1 MTRTIA
7 ESTGDNY
14 SFGVASLAGAPR
26 HVHVSAAVR
35 GNGHIGEVSLRIPFW
50 EAVRIGDD
58 WGRWA
63 AQAKA
68 AEAAKETE

>member
-14 SFGVASLAGAPR
+14 SFGVASLAGDRNR
-26 HVHVSAAVR
+26 HVHVSAVVR
-35 GNGHIGEVSLRIPFW
+35 SNVHIGEVSLRMPYE
-50 EAVRIGDD
+50 EAVRIGED

-68 AEAAKETE
+68 AKETP

>member
-7 ESTGDNY
+7 ASTGDNY
-14 SFGVASLAGAPR
+14 SFGVAPLAGAPR
-26 HVHVSAAVR
+26 HVHVSAR
-35 GNGHIGEVSLRIPFW
+35 LRHSGQTGEVSLRIPYE
-50 EAVRIGDD
+50 EAVRIGED

-68 AEAAKETE
+68 AKETP